1 MRQRIGLF
9 FLVFFLIGF
18 ISCGG
23 KKTSADGNADPQN
36 KDTNAVKQ
44 TSTNTFA
51 QDTMLS
57 SLKPLLEKGLDK
69 WIQSFPNF
77 HIDSFRQSDIRE
89 FQVNDYREVSG
100 MGQFYALYQPSL
112 SYSPIAAS
120 SLTCTPAG
128 FHWRKKE
135 KRSLPSAMLTRL
147 LRCVTSKQKAGRVSY
162 LLVHRPV
169 WKR

>member
-89 FQVNDYREVSG
+89 FQVNDFMHSIYHHLVI
-100 MGQFYALYQPSL
+100 L
-112 SYSPIAAS
+112 PIAAS
-120 SLTCTPAG
+120 SLTCTAAG